1 MAPSPVEA
9 NVQSGVPKVS
19 TENGLFDE
27 NLYRVPET
35 ISFPDEEENTLKFWS
50 ENEVFKKCLEQS
62 EGKPK

>member
-9 NVQSGVPKVS
+9 NVHSGVSVS
-19 TENGLFDE
+19 TDKGLFDE
-27 NLYRVPET
+27 KLYRVPET
-35 ISFPDEEENTLKFWS
+35 ISFPDEEEKTLKFWS